1 MTAQELWKA
10 GKLDEAIAALGAH
23 LRDNPAD
30 AKSRIFLFELL
41 CFAGQLDRADKQ
53 LNVLS
58 EGNKN
63 TEMGALLYRA
73 AIHAERNR
81 NQLFEKKDYPNT
93 KVSAEVRGTADG
105 KPFTTFTDGDS
116 RIGANL
122 EVYAAGAYVWLPF
135 SVIAFVEFQ
144 PVKRLRDLLW
154 VPALVRCSESYQGQE
169 LGEVLIPVLTP
180 FAWKH
185 SDPNVRLGRSTV
197 WEETGDD
204 GALPAGQKVFLA
216 DDQEIAVLELRK
228 LEFATA
234 ASADA
239 AE

>member
-1 MTAQELWKA
+1 MKAQELYKA
-10 GKLDEAIAALGAH
+10 GQLDEAISALGAH

-41 CFAGQLDRADKQ
+41 CFAGQFDRADKQ

-58 EGNKN
+58 EGSQQ

-81 NQLFEKKDYPNT
+81 VELFEKGYPPSQAT
-93 KVSAEVRGTADG
+93 PEVRGSVDG
-105 KPFTTFTDGDS
+105 KSFSTFCDGDS

-122 EVYAAGAYVWLPF
+122 EVFAAGAYLWLPF
-135 SVIAFVEFQ
+135 SVIASIEVQ
-144 PVKRLRDLLW
+144 PPKRLRDLLW
-154 VPALVRCSESYQGQE
+154 IPALVRPSDNYKGQE
-169 LGEVLIPVLTP
+169 LGEVLLPVLTP

-185 SDPNVRLGRSTV
+185 SDPAVRLGRSTV
-197 WEETGDD
+197 WEESATE

-216 DDQEIAVLELRK
+216 DDEEIPILAIRK
-228 LEFATA
+228 IEFETA
-234 ASADA
+234 ATTA
-239 AE
+239 AG

>member
-10 GKLDEAIAALGAH
+10 GKLEDAIAALGTH
-23 LRDNPAD
+23 LRDNPTD

-58 EGNKN
+58 EGSQQ

-73 AIHAERNR
+73 AIHADRNR
-81 NQLFEKKDYPNT
+81 NQLFEKKEYPASKAT
-93 KVSAEVRGTADG
+93 VEVRGTADG
-105 KPFTTFTDGDS
+105 QPFSTFSDGDS
-116 RIGANL
+116 RIGGNL
-122 EVYAAGAYVWLPF
+122 EVFAAGAYLWLPF
-135 SVIAFVEFQ
+135 SVIASVEVQ
-144 PVKRLRDLLW
+144 PPQRLRDLLW
-154 VPALVRCSESYQGQE
+154 VPAFVRPSESYQGQE

-185 SDPNVRLGRSTV
+185 ADSNVRLGRSTV
-197 WEETGDD
+197 WEDSGAD

-216 DDQEIAVLELRK
+216 DDTEIPVLELRK
-228 LEFATA
+228 LEFEPAATSSA
-234 ASADA
+234 AG
-239 AE
+239 